1 MRHSALMLAIA
12 VLLGV
17 VSAAASAQ
25 DTGEQAAEKVTKPEY
40 TIDLPAGWSEES
52 FIDGAKIKR
61 TEYVYGDRSQ
71 GLLKVKRI
79 RAERGQT
86 LEDVAGRDVDG
97 TLKFLPG
104 YVPGRAERFGGG
116 SLQGQFVQF
125 DFTRGG
131 RQLLGRH
138 YYLAGSDGAVWVL
151 QYTGD
156 RSILGQL
163 RNVTDQMARSFRE

>member
-1 MRHSALMLAIA
+1 MLAIA
-12 VLLGV
+12 VLVGV
-17 VSAAASAQ
+17 ASTVATAQ
-25 DTGEQAAEKVTKPEY
+25 EKEEGY
-40 TIDLPAGWSEES
+40 AIDLPSGWSQET
-52 FIDGAKIKR
+52 FVDGAKIRR

-86 LEDVAGRDVDG
+86 LEDVVTRDVEG
-97 TLKFLPG
+97 TLKFLPA

-116 SLQGQFVQF
+116 ALQGSLVQF

-138 YYLAGSDGAVWVL
+138 YYLAGSDGTVWVL
-151 QYTGD
+151 QFTGD
-156 RSILGQL
+156 RTVLGQL